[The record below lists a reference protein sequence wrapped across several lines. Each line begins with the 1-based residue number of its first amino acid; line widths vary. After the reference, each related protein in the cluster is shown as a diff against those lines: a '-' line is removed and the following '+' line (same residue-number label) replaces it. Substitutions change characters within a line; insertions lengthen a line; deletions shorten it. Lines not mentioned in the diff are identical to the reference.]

1 MRLKISN
8 QKSAIRNPLFII
20 PLAALLVASCEP
32 PVPPPAKRPTRLES
46 QLARR
51 EKGLDAASGRLK
63 AAAKQVSPKA
73 EDVPPKLKD
82 LVGVDR
88 MKAEIE
94 RIREAVARVSVTD
107 QDAAGLASYCAGE
120 HAEARK
126 QFIASDAQRPGR
138 ELPVY
143 FLGAIAFQE
152 GNWAQ
157 ARDFFTKTVARSPR
171 CRSAYLLRRLATL
184 CQGRGAA
191 STAQLL
197 LLFEQAC
204 RETAKELALD
214 PKAQAPSVANAFAPP
229 LASDPV
235 LFKAQELLGDIARKH
250 FWELGDALTDAKTPE
265 EKLGLV
271 LLMGDTPVADTLIQG
286 LAEEYRSDPEIR
298 TFAFLHR
305 YFAAMA
311 QARPREH
318 FAADL
323 AAASALD
330 KDNGALLLLAIP
342 AAPVGGA
349 SVPRVFSDDE
359 STLLGKAARAKE
371 FRTYAAHRR
380 PQRLAG
386 YLAAFGALLPYAP
399 MTQVPS
405 IYGHLAGVARRAAAT
420 VAALLEQGKVDEA
433 LKLTSDVEA
442 LAARVWE
449 ETKNAKAQLLQDAV
463 ADALYGQIQ
472 AYATKGERK
481 PLVASCVER
490 RAAVCR
496 HKTDR
501 LVAWDAE
508 LLTLFR
514 MPVRRLVE
522 AAMELEDSPTL
533 IQGFAAL
540 KLKADP
546 QRYFKQAT
554 DLLADVPDDDVPD
567 AAYEQVVILGRLRNR
582 NAVPRLITLAGH
594 PDRLLA
600 HLAARAFTAI
610 AEDKE

>member
-1 MRLKISN
+1 MALRISN
-8 QKSAIRNPLFII
+8 QKSEIRNRLSLL
-20 PLAALLVASCEP
+20 PLAALLVASCET
-32 PVPPPAKRPTRLES
+32 PVPPPAKRPTRLET

-63 AAAKQVSPKA
+63 AAAKEVSPKA

-94 RIREAVARVSVTD
+94 KIRQAVARVSVTD
-107 QDAAGLASYCAGE
+107 QDATGLAAYCAGE
-120 HAEARK
+120 HAEARR
-126 QFIASDAQRPGR
+126 QFIASDAQQPNR
-138 ELPVY
+138 EFPVY
-143 FLGAIAFQE
+143 FLGAMAFQE

-157 ARDFFTKTVARSPR
+157 ARDFLTKTVARNPR

-191 STAQLL
+191 GAAQLL

-214 PKAQAPSVANAFAPP
+214 PKAQSPSVANVFVPQ

-305 YFAAMA
+305 YFAAST
-311 QARPREH
+311 QGRPREH
-318 FAADL
+318 LAADL
-323 AAASALD
+323 AAVSALD

-342 AAPVGGA
+342 AKPSAPEG
-349 SVPRVFSDDE
+349 RTTLSDE
-359 STLLGKAARAKE
+359 EITLLGKAARAKE
-371 FRTYAAHRR
+371 FCTYAAYRR

-442 LAARVWE
+442 IAARAWE

-472 AYATKGERK
+472 AYAAKGERK

-496 HKTDR
+496 HKADR
-501 LVAWDAE
+501 LVAWDTE

-533 IQGFAAL
+533 IQQFAAL

-546 QRYFKQAT
+546 QRYFKQAM

-582 NAVPRLITLAGH
+582 SAVPRLITLAGH